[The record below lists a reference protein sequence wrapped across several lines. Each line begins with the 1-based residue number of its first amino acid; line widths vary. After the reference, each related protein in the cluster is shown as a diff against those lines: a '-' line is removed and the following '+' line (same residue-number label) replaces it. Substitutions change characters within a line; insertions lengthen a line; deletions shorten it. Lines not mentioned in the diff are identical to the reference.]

1 MAPEAVIIAN
11 GDLPSPTRAKGI
23 VGQASKVVCAD
34 GGARHALRIGIL
46 PDVIIGDLDSLPR
59 AALGRLKRSKVIV
72 SGDQNQTDLEK
83 AIRYLLKQKPK
94 RIVILGAT
102 GKRIDQTIANIALL
116 VKYRR
121 KASLRFVDSTGE
133 IEIVQSRTK
142 FRAKVGT
149 TVSLIPASKPVRVT
163 TKGLRY
169 ALKNEM
175 LEFGSRGVSNE
186 VIAPIVEIRV
196 RGGTLFLVKLF

>member
-1 MAPEAVIIAN
+1 MRALLIAN
-11 GDLPSPTRAKGI
+11 GVLPPPCVVREL
-23 VGQASKVVCAD
+23 ASSLDFVACAD
-34 GGARHALRIGIL
+34 GGTRYALRLGIQ
-46 PDVIIGDLDSLPR
+46 PDVVIGDLDSLSTTMR
-59 AALGRLKRSKVIV
+59 RHLKHVKIV
-72 SGDQNQTDLEK
+72 ELADQNKTDLEK
-83 AIRYLLKQKPK
+83 AILFLLRRKAEH
-94 RIVILGAT
+94 ITVIGAT
-102 GKRIDQTIANIALL
+102 GKRIDQTLANIALL
-116 VKYRR
+116 VKYGR
-121 KASLRFVDSTGE
+121 KASLTFVDPTGE

-186 VIAPIVEIRV
+186 VIAPTVEIRV
-196 RGGTLFLVKLF
+196 RGGKLFLVKLF